1 MTATPVTA
9 EFLRRMPLPQPSADG
24 DKVERGSVLVV
35 AGAVELPGAAVLA
48 GTAALRAG
56 AGRLRIATCASVAAQ
71 VGVVVPE
78 CFAIRLPETNDGGIA
93 PEAAPII
100 VRRANEVPALVI
112 GPGMHDVPA
121 MDKLFGTVLPRLEC
135 DAAVLDACAVTVVGR
150 DKALLRDIRF
160 RAILT
165 PHAGEMAKLT
175 GLSKE
180 EVLARPLAVAREAA
194 RALDAVIMLKGPET
208 FVVAPEGDAFCYSGG
223 NVGLAT
229 SGSGDTLAGVVGGL
243 LARGADPVT
252 AGAWAAWL
260 HGEAGNRLQ
269 RRHGLIGFLARE
281 LLDEIPGLMG
291 ELSG

>member
-1 MTATPVTA
+1 
-9 EFLRRMPLPQPSADG
+9 
-24 DKVERGSVLVV
+24 
-35 AGAVELPGAAVLA
+35 
-48 GTAALRAG
+48 
-56 AGRLRIATCASVAAQ
+56 
-71 VGVVVPE
+71 
-78 CFAIRLPETNDGGIA
+78 
-93 PEAAPII
+93 
-100 VRRANEVPALVI
+100 
-112 GPGMHDVPA
+112 MHDVPA
-121 MDKLFGTVLPRLEC
+121 MDDLFGAVLPRLEC

-150 DKALLRDIRF
+150 DKRMLRGVRF
-160 RAILT
+160 RAVLT

-180 EVLARPLAVAREAA
+180 EVLAKPLAVAREAA

-208 FVVAPEGDAFCYSGG
+208 FVVPPEGEAFCYSGG
-223 NVGLAT
+223 NIGLAT

-243 LARGADPVT
+243 LARGTDPVA
-252 AGAWAAWL
+252 AGAWAAYL

>member
-1 MTATPVTA
+1 MQ
-9 EFLRRMPLPQPSADG
+9 LPQPSAEG
-24 DKVERGSVLVV
+24 DKMERGSVLVV

-71 VGVVVPE
+71 IGVAVPE
-78 CFAIRLPETNDGGIA
+78 CFAIRLPETDEGGVSQ
-93 PEAAPII
+93 EAAPII
-100 VRRANEVPALVI
+100 LKRASEVHALVI

-121 MDKLFGTVLPRLEC
+121 MDDLFGAVLPRLEC
-135 DAAVLDACAVTVVGR
+135 AAAVLDACAVTAVGR
-150 DKALLRDIRF
+150 DKTLLRDIRF
-160 RAILT
+160 RAVLT

-180 EVLARPLAVAREAA
+180 EVRARPLAVAREAA
-194 RALDAVIMLKGPET
+194 RALDAVVMLKGPET
-208 FVVAPEGDAFCYSGG
+208 FVVPPEGDAFCYGGG

-269 RRHGLIGFLARE
+269 RRHGLVGFLARE